1 MNKKTFCL
9 ILFVG
14 GFMQAQESD
23 SLPPPK
29 PPFVHNAPATAA
41 WTVTYKPKKPKPAPT
56 PAKGDGPAAAAQ
68 KAPRVLKAVQFFKAG
83 NKRRVIYYWSDGT
96 KNEKWLVNGAI
107 FIEVQGDPDVRE
119 ISGAMLPVMTPDL
132 ETYSDTDFPEFRWI
146 QAGMFVPESAAR
158 EPSGQNRPHYLFR
171 SIPQPA
177 PAEPDKPAKPAKPS
191 RNAVDQM
198 MLVETYKSFR
208 GKRKKNTNSG
218 SCAWIDAASQLPIA
232 FDDGVNMQFYSFD
245 PNPPAS
251 LEMPA
256 RFADAMTRKK
266 KIAEELARDK
276 MQAN

>member
-1 MNKKTFCL
+1 
-9 ILFVG
+9 
-14 GFMQAQESD
+14 
-23 SLPPPK
+23 
-29 PPFVHNAPATAA
+29 
-41 WTVTYKPKKPKPAPT
+41 
-56 PAKGDGPAAAAQ
+56 
-68 KAPRVLKAVQFFKAG
+68 
-83 NKRRVIYYWSDGT
+83 
-96 KNEKWLVNGAI
+96 
-107 FIEVQGDPDVRE
+107 
-119 ISGAMLPVMTPDL
+119 
-132 ETYSDTDFPEFRWI
+132 
-146 QAGMFVPESAAR
+146 
-158 EPSGQNRPHYLFR
+158 
-171 SIPQPA
+171 
-177 PAEPDKPAKPAKPS
+177 
-191 RNAVDQM
+191 M